1 MLRWYEDLAGVS
13 LFASILSS
21 ALFHISNSITAQI
34 KLNSIVH
41 GKRNGLASLRSDFS
55 IPSSSSRVS
64 PSWSISC
71 WVSSTNALSNKRNA
85 WGMRVKNS
93 RPRTRITRPVRGE
106 QTGKRNVW
114 NGTLS
119 FLVLARFG
127 QTILTVG
134 WERRGER
141 ENTRKRFYEY
151 GNEQRVWP
159 ISGVTRC

>member
-55 IPSSSSRVS
+55 IPSSSSCVS

-71 WVSSTNALSNKRNA
+71 CVSSTNALPNKRNA
-85 WGMRVKNS
+85 WGRVKNS
-93 RPRTRITRPVRGE
+93 RRRVSILVRGTNGE
-106 QTGKRNVW
+106 NETHETKRYR
-114 NGTLS
+114 TYASSSL
-119 FLVLARFG
+119 LVFRP
-127 QTILTVG
+127 TILIEDENG
-134 WERRGER
+134 EER
-141 ENTRKRFYEY
+141 ERERESRTFLWINSAFGLR
-151 GNEQRVWP
+151 Q
-159 ISGVTRC
+159 